1 MIGIRR
7 FSSGIFGLVFIL
19 ALFGCISEVD
29 VSEPMELRLAAW
41 NIRIMSDKSRTDT
54 ELKQIA
60 KTIADYDFI
69 AIVELRDEMVLQRTQ
84 KILSQMG
91 QMYDYEFSP
100 AVGGGVK
107 ERYAFLYKQN
117 LVSVVRKGELYPD
130 DADGRRSIDELVNWH
145 RRHYGNPIAS
155 KRPLFPSRH
164 KSGTVPMHR
173 QTAHAILKD
182 AFIEAGL
189 NGHLATHSLRK
200 SFAQRLYDK
209 TGDIYMVQE
218 LLGHRNIS
226 TTQKYLGVN
235 YADAKA
241 AVELIAL
248 MSESDRTTLSSR
260 SLKDIDDETLR
271 SELAKRGYN
280 VTRREVSETTAEIVK
295 IG

>member
-1 MIGIRR
+1 MKGTRPLDNDEIRSVSTCFTGTFEIR
-7 FSSGIFGLVFIL
+7 NRGLFLLGVST
-19 ALFGCISEVD
+19 GGRISELLSLSVGD
-29 VSEPMELRLAAW
+29 VYQNRKPVTDLLYG
-41 NIRIMSDKSRTDT
+41 KS
-54 ELKQIA
+54 
-60 KTIADYDFI
+60 
-69 AIVELRDEMVLQRTQ
+69 IV
-84 KILSQMG
+84 K
-91 QMYDYEFSP
+91 
-100 AVGGGVK
+100 GG
-107 ERYAFLYKQN
+107 E
-117 LVSVVRKGELYPD
+117 VSRSVPVN
-130 DADGRRSIDELVNWH
+130 ADGRRSIDELVNWH
-145 RRHYGNPIAS
+145 RRHYRSVAS

-173 QTAHAILKD
+173 QTAHAILKT

-189 NGHLATHSLRK
+189 NGHIATHSLRK

-248 MSESDRTTLSSR
+248 MSESDRNHLLYN
-260 SLKDIDDETLR
+260 SLKTIDDETLIT
-271 SELAKRGYN
+271 ELQGRGYN
-280 VTRREVSETTAEIVK
+280 LDIPQENKKTAEIVK